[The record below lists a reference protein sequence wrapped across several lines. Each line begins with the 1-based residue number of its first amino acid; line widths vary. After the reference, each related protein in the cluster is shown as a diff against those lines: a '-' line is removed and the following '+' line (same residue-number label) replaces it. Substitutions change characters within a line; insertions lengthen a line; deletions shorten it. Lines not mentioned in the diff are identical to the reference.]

1 MKGNIV
7 EKQCLLLVVV
17 HIFNDFKAFLT
28 IGRVGGKV
36 ALIVIATII
45 RIYYDFVH
53 FGTL

>member
-7 EKQCLLLVVV
+7 
-17 HIFNDFKAFLT
+17 FNDSKGCLT

-36 ALIVIATII
+36 ELVVIATII
-45 RIYYDFVH
+45 RICLDFVH